1 VSRVQRDSVSGRAYL
16 DVQNLARRTKRPTAE
31 LLHAYALEGFLAR
44 LTCSPEAGSLVL
56 KGGVLL
62 AAFAARRPTRDID
75 LAVRD
80 LPGEVDDVLALV
92 RRIAAVAVDDGL
104 VFAPEAASASSI
116 RDEDQ
121 YAGVRVSLPC
131 VLASA
136 RIRFHVD
143 VNVGDPIWPA
153 PGLVDLPRV
162 LGGTLRITGYP
173 LAMVYAEK
181 LVTAVE
187 RGLANTRWRDFADVY
202 LLSRTHGQDGRELV
216 TAITRV
222 AGHRQFTLGPL
233 TTSLAGF
240 PGLAQSR
247 WAAWRRR
254 QLLDGLLPEDF
265 AEVLDAVTAIAD
277 PCLRADSDP
286 GAWDATVRRWIPIGD
301 PQRSG

>member
-1 VSRVQRDSVSGRAYL
+1 MSRVQRDSVAGRAYL
-16 DVQNLARRTKRPTAE
+16 DVQNLARRTRRPTAE
-31 LLHAYALEGFLAR
+31 LLHAYALEGFLDRLAR
-44 LTCSPEAGSLVL
+44 SPEAGGLVL

-75 LAVRD
+75 LAARD
-80 LPGEVDDVLALV
+80 LPGEVADVMALV
-92 RRIAAVAVDDGL
+92 RRIAAVEVDDGL
-104 VFAPEAASASSI
+104 VFDSTAASASSI

-143 VNVGDPIWPA
+143 VNVGDPIRPA
-153 PGLVDLPRV
+153 PELVDLPRV
-162 LGGTLRITGYP
+162 LGGTLRIMGYP

-181 LVTAVE
+181 IVTAVE

-202 LLSRTHGQDGRELV
+202 LLSRAHDADGAELV
-216 TAITRV
+216 TAITTV
-222 AGHRQFTLGPL
+222 AEHRQAGSVSLA
-233 TTSLAGF
+233 TSLAGF
-240 PGLAQSR
+240 AGLAQSR

-265 AEVLDAVTAIAD
+265 AEVLDAVTAFAD
-277 PCLRADSDP
+277 PCLRPDAVP
-286 GAWDATVRRWIPIGD
+286 GVWDATAGRWTPGGEHRHS
-301 PQRSG
+301 P

>member
-1 VSRVQRDSVSGRAYL
+1 MSQVQRDSVAGRAYL
-16 DVQNLARRTKRPTAE
+16 DVQNLARQTRRPTAE
-31 LLHAYALEGFLAR
+31 LLHAYALEGFLDR
-44 LTCSPEAGSLVL
+44 LTRSPEAGGFVL

-75 LAVRD
+75 LAMRD
-80 LPGEVDDVLALV
+80 LPGEVDDILALV
-92 RRIAAVAVDDGL
+92 RRIATVAVDDGL
-104 VFAPEAASASSI
+104 AFDPDAATATSI

-136 RIRFHVD
+136 RVRFHVD

-153 PGLVDLPRV
+153 PGPVELPRV

-181 LVTAVE
+181 IVTAVE
-187 RGLANTRWRDFADVY
+187 RGMANTRWRDFADVY
-202 LLSRTHGQDGRELV
+202 LLSHAHDTDGGELV

-222 AGHRQFTLGPL
+222 AEHRQVTLSPL

-240 PGLAQSR
+240 PGLAQPR

-254 QLLDGLLPEDF
+254 QLLDGLLPEDI
-265 AEVLDAVTAIAD
+265 ADVLDAVTAFAD
-277 PCLRADSDP
+277 PCLRVDSDP
-286 GAWDATVRRWIPIGD
+286 GVWDATAQRWT
-301 PQRSG
+301 SGNDLAGGR

>member
-1 VSRVQRDSVSGRAYL
+1 
-16 DVQNLARRTKRPTAE
+16 VQNLARRTRRPTAE
-31 LLHAYALEGFLAR
+31 LLHTYALEGFLTR
-44 LTCSPEAGSLVL
+44 LACSPEAGSLVL

-75 LAVRD
+75 LAARD

-92 RRIAAVAVDDGL
+92 RRIAAVEVDDGL
-104 VFAPEAASASSI
+104 VFDPAAASAASI
-116 RDEDQ
+116 REEEA

-153 PGLVDLPRV
+153 PAVVDLPRV

-181 LVTAVE
+181 IVTAVE
-187 RGLANTRWRDFADVY
+187 RGLANTRWR
-202 LLSRTHGQDGRELV
+202 
-216 TAITRV
+216 
-222 AGHRQFTLGPL
+222 
-233 TTSLAGF
+233 
-240 PGLAQSR
+240 LAQSR

-254 QLLDGLLPEDF
+254 QLLDELLPEDF
-265 AEVLDAVTAIAD
+265 AEVLDAVTVFAD
-277 PCLRADSDP
+277 PCLHAAAAAP
-286 GAWDATVRRWIPIGD
+286 GAWDATARRWMPGSES
-301 PQRSG
+301 RA

>member
-1 VSRVQRDSVSGRAYL
+1 VAGRAYL
-16 DVQNLARRTKRPTAE
+16 DVQNLARRTRRPTAE
-31 LLHAYALEGFLAR
+31 LLHAYALEGFLDRLAR
-44 LTCSPEAGSLVL
+44 SPEADSLVL

-75 LAVRD
+75 LAARD
-80 LPGEVDDVLALV
+80 LPGEVDDVLAMV
-92 RRIAAVAVDDGL
+92 RRIAAVEVDDGL
-104 VFAPEAASASSI
+104 AFDSAAAAGSSI

-153 PGLVDLPRV
+153 PELVDLPRV

-181 LVTAVE
+181 IVTTVE

-202 LLSRTHGQDGRELV
+202 LLSRAHDADGGELV

-222 AGHRQFTLGPL
+222 AGHRQVTLGPL

-254 QLLDGLLPEDF
+254 QLLDGLLPGDF
-265 AEVLDAVTAIAD
+265 ADVLDAVTAFAD

-286 GAWDATVRRWIPIGD
+286 GVWDATARRWIPGGEPRD
-301 PQRSG
+301 SP

>member
-1 VSRVQRDSVSGRAYL
+1 MSRVQRDSVAGRAYL
-16 DVQNLARRTKRPTAE
+16 DAQNLARRTRRPTAE
-31 LLHAYALEGFLAR
+31 LLHAYALEGFLTR

-75 LAVRD
+75 LAARD
-80 LPGEVDDVLALV
+80 LPGEVDDILALV
-92 RRIAAVAVDDGL
+92 RRIAAAVVDDGL
-104 VFAPEAASASSI
+104 VFDPVAAGAASI
-116 RDEDQ
+116 REEEA

-153 PGLVDLPRV
+153 PAVVDLPRV

-181 LVTAVE
+181 IVTAVE
-187 RGLANTRWRDFADVY
+187 RGPANTRWRDFADVY
-202 LLSRTHGQDGRELV
+202 LLSRAHGQDGSELV

-222 AGHRQFTLGPL
+222 ARHRQVALGPL

-240 PGLAQSR
+240 PRLAQSR
-247 WAAWRRR
+247 WSAWRRR

-265 AEVLDAVTAIAD
+265 AEVLDAVTVFAD
-277 PCLRADSDP
+277 PCLRADVDP
-286 GAWDATVRRWIPIGD
+286 GVWDATVRRWTSVGEPPD
-301 PQRSG
+301 SL

>member
-1 VSRVQRDSVSGRAYL
+1 MSRVQRDSVAGRAYL
-16 DVQNLARRTKRPTAE
+16 DVQNLARRTRRPTAE
-31 LLHAYALEGFLAR
+31 LLHAYALEGFLDR
-44 LTCSPEAGSLVL
+44 LTRSPEAGSLVL

-75 LAVRD
+75 LAARD

-92 RRIAAVAVDDGL
+92 RRIATVEADDGL
-104 VFAPEAASASSI
+104 VFDPAAASASSI

-153 PGLVDLPRV
+153 PGPVDLPRV
-162 LGGTLRITGYP
+162 LGGTLRISGYP
-173 LAMVYAEK
+173 LAMMYAEK
-181 LVTAVE
+181 IVTAVE

-202 LLSRTHGQDGRELV
+202 LLSRAHDADGAELV
-216 TAITRV
+216 TAITLV
-222 AGHRQFTLGPL
+222 AEHRQVTLGPL
-233 TTSLAGF
+233 MTSLAGF

-254 QLLDGLLPEDF
+254 QLLDGLLPGDF
-265 AEVLDAVTAIAD
+265 ADVLDAVTAFAD
-277 PCLRADSDP
+277 PCLRADAAL
-286 GAWDATVRRWIPIGD
+286 GAWDATAQRWTPVGEPPD
-301 PQRSG
+301 SP